1 MTSSMEMAII
11 IAKSIEIIMPKI
23 IFFLLEGL
31 YFLSIIEGAVF
42 DSSSVF
48 IVCVVIFASVIDIC
62 SFIYF

>member
-31 YFLSIIEGAVF
+31 YFLSINVTLAKNSHFVTNQGI
-42 DSSSVF
+42 SH
-48 IVCVVIFASVIDIC
+48 
-62 SFIYF
+62 SF